1 MAAAFTAPDSD
12 LVNTIHPTGN
22 CTWGALTPKWGVL
35 HTMETPET
43 TQIAENIAGWFAN
56 PAAGTSAHYC
66 IDPDSIVQCVDERAA
81 AWAAMPTGNAF
92 GIHLELAGRAAQT
105 ATEWADPASQSI
117 LDRAAAL
124 MADICTRHGIPVRF
138 LTDQQLANGEKGI
151 TTHAQISRVFR
162 ESDHTDPGDG
172 FPAAQFLALTQK
184 HYTGGVIAET
194 VSTLIENGDEMTNEQ
209 TERLLTA
216 VEGIHALLRPG
227 KEQHWH
233 AGPLYNAITNTSIQT
248 QQTKDALT
256 RGQDGIKWDGD
267 IFSQNKQLIATQQ
280 ETNRLLVEL
289 IKNQKGN

>member
-105 ATEWADPASQSI
+105 ATEWADPASQAI

-151 TTHAQISRVFR
+151 TTHAQIRIRSHRPRRWIPRRTVP
-162 ESDHTDPGDG
+162 SSH
-172 FPAAQFLALTQK
+172 
-184 HYTGGVIAET
+184 AET
-194 VSTLIENGDEMTNEQ
+194 LHRRSHRRNSKHSHRKRRRND
-209 TERLLTA
+209 
-216 VEGIHALLRPG
+216 
-227 KEQHWH
+227 
-233 AGPLYNAITNTSIQT
+233 
-248 QQTKDALT
+248 
-256 RGQDGIKWDGD
+256 
-267 IFSQNKQLIATQQ
+267 
-280 ETNRLLVEL
+280 
-289 IKNQKGN
+289 

>member
-22 CTWGALTPKWGVL
+22 CTWGALTPKWGVI

-105 ATEWADPASQSI
+105 ATEWADPASQAI

-124 MADICTRHGIPVRF
+124 MADICKRHGIPVRF

-184 HYTGGVIAET
+184 
-194 VSTLIENGDEMTNEQ
+194 Q
-209 TERLLTA
+209 
-216 VEGIHALLRPG
+216 
-227 KEQHWH
+227 
-233 AGPLYNAITNTSIQT
+233 
-248 QQTKDALT
+248 
-256 RGQDGIKWDGD
+256 
-267 IFSQNKQLIATQQ
+267 
-280 ETNRLLVEL
+280 
-289 IKNQKGN
+289 